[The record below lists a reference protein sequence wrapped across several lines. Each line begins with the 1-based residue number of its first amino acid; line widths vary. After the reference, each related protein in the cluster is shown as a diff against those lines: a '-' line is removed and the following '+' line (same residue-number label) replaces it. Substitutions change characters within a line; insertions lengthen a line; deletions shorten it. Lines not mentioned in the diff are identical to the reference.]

1 MHTKFPLSQRF
12 RAVYYLLGGLLRS
25 CDNFYN
31 RPRNKLSKTHCM
43 LLSYEMNPLIT
54 FTAMIGY
61 LGKIQ
66 LASNNNLL
74 CFMEKLKYMH
84 YNNILSLQSVS
95 RPRRC
100 KVTWV
105 INVESIF
112 STVRRIICI
121 MLVINYKQKKELVQ
135 SEIFIVII
143 ILLIT
148 GIICNIKIFLGN
160 SKINQVWYLPQI
172 LQDSA

>member
-1 MHTKFPLSQRF
+1 
-12 RAVYYLLGGLLRS
+12 
-25 CDNFYN
+25 
-31 RPRNKLSKTHCM
+31 
-43 LLSYEMNPLIT
+43 
-54 FTAMIGY
+54 
-61 LGKIQ
+61 
-66 LASNNNLL
+66 
-74 CFMEKLKYMH
+74 MEKLKYMH

-95 RPRRC
+95 RPRRR